1 VLCEEIDIALR
12 HALEADAEERDLVL
26 YTLFSNVSSK
36 MNARARASW
45 RDGPLPNARYN
56 MDVHYYE
63 VLARHVV
70 QTPGAV
76 ADLLPLFREHWSSG
90 YLPAIFALLF
100 HIWLFDSP
108 AVSDAEDGL
117 GSSHGEILRLI
128 NLFTKGVVRLLWL
141 DIEANERRFHTLFR
155 HVAYEVVQKLGR
167 MPAGGLPAHIQRE
180 LASVASKFF
189 LYYESPGAVKYF
201 LDGVA
206 TGPCSLAFRES
217 GMPIVDFFAIEILR
231 QMQAIKIEPV
241 LILYLSKLPTVLRTP
256 GMSLERSTMAQL
268 QRSLYRFTTPGGFI
282 DPPVAVRRAA
292 KEAINLTW
300 PEGRLSRT
308 FVRLWWR
315 AMTSPTHAANLAVIV
330 FIEQPL
336 RAWRWL
342 IVHSLIFWST
352 VALTLRTLAFLWLA
366 WARNTLLP
374 GAPKKKR

>member
-1 VLCEEIDIALR
+1 MLCEEVDIALR
-12 HALEADAEERDLVL
+12 HVLGADKEERDLVL

-63 VLARHVV
+63 VLARHVA
-70 QTPGAV
+70 QTPGVV
-76 ADLLPLFREHWSSG
+76 ADLLPLFKEHWSSG

-100 HIWLFDSP
+100 HLWLFDSP
-108 AVSDAEDGL
+108 TVPGVEDGL
-117 GSSHGEILRLI
+117 DTQGETLRLI

-155 HVAYEVVQKLGR
+155 HVAYEVVQKPGR
-167 MPAGGLPAHIQRE
+167 IPAGGLPAHIQRE

-206 TGPCSLAFRES
+206 VGPCSLAFRES

-231 QMQAIKIEPV
+231 QMQAMKIEQV
-241 LILYLSKLPTVLRTP
+241 LILYLSKLPSVLRTP
-256 GMSLERSTMAQL
+256 DIKLERSTMAQL

-282 DPPVAVRRAA
+282 DPPVDVRRAA
-292 KEAINLTW
+292 KEAINLIW

-315 AMTSPTHAANLAVIV
+315 AMTSPTHAANLAIMIFV
-330 FIEQPL
+330 EHPL

-342 IVHSLIFWST
+342 IVHSLIFWAS
-352 VALTLRTLAFLWLA
+352 VVLTIRAFAFLWLD
-366 WARNTLLP
+366 WARHTFLP
-374 GAPKKKR
+374 AKKGAR